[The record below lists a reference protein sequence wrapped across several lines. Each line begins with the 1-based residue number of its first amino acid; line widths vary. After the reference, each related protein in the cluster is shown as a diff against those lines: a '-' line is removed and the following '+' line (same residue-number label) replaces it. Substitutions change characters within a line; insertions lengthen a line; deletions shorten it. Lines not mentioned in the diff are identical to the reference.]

1 MTSRF
6 TRPVWPRLVVA
17 VLVLLGGAVAVAPAA
32 SSSGVSGARDDLQRA
47 RAQLRELDV
56 RLSLIAEQIHQGKVL
71 LHTPQGEIA
80 AARNRSEVA
89 RHAADTAAAE
99 LDATARRAYEGVG
112 TSGLAALIGSNSV
125 SDFLQG
131 VDYLSQLVQRN
142 EQVAVDAARARRNA
156 RETSDQVRSLALAES
171 RVVEQ
176 LRSARVQMRSAVEA
190 QRRLIGEL
198 EKRLK
203 HEIALAVAARIAA
216 RQAALAAPPPVGGPA
231 PPPENEIDSLIYSIW
246 GHGPDGRAAE
256 CIADHESPD
265 NPNARNASGASGLF
279 QLMPFWWDGNNRF
292 GWKFDPYDAR
302 ANAEHAYLIW
312 KRDGWNPWTT
322 RPFCV

>member
-1 MTSRF
+1 
-6 TRPVWPRLVVA
+6 VVGG
-17 VLVLLGGAVAVAPAA
+17 VLATASPA
-32 SSSGVSGARDDLQRA
+32 SSSGVSTARGDLERA
-47 RAQLRELDV
+47 RAQLSALDV

-71 LHTPQGEIA
+71 LHTLRADITAARTRSALAHQA
-80 AARNRSEVA
+80 AAT
-89 RHAADTAAAE
+89 ADAE

-142 EQVAVDAARARRNA
+142 EQVAVTASRARRDA
-156 RETSDQVRSLALAES
+156 RETSDRVRSLAAAES

-176 LRSARVQMRSAVEA
+176 LRGARSQMRSAVAA

-198 EKRLK
+198 EQRLK
-203 HEIALAVAARIAA
+203 HEVALAVAARLVAK
-216 RQAALAAPPPVGGPA
+216 QAALAPPPPAGGPA
-231 PPPENEIDSLIYSIW
+231 PPPENKIDALIYSIW
-246 GHGPDGRAAE
+246 GHGPDGRVAE
-256 CIADHESPD
+256 CIADHESHD
-265 NPNARNASGASGLF
+265 NPNARNPSGASGLF
-279 QLMPFWWDGNNRF
+279 QLMPFWWDGNNAF
-292 GWKFDPYDAR
+292 GWKFDPYDAK

-322 RPFCV
+322 KPLCT